1 MCKHLLL
8 RCSAA
13 LLFCGG
19 MWLAYTQNQQ
29 PSKLNTIKLAD
40 DLFVIHNELVPGN
53 TTALVTNEGVMLVDD
68 KFPVDAD
75 NIVAEVKKSPISP
88 SNTSSIRITTAI
100 T

>member
-1 MCKHLLL
+1 MRKQLAL
-8 RCSAA
+8 RCAAA
-13 LLFCGG
+13 LLACGG

-53 TTALVTNEGVMLVDD
+53 TTALVTNEGVVLVDD

-75 NIVAEVKKSPISP
+75 NIVAEVKKLTSQPIKYVI
-88 SNTSSIRITTAI
+88 NTHHHGD
-100 T
+100 